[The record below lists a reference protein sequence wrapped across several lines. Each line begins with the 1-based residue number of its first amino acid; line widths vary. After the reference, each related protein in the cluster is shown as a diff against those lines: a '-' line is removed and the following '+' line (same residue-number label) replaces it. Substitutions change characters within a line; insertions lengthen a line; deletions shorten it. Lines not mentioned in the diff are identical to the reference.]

1 MPPIIQMLLSFY
13 CGGGDRWCE
22 VVVATAAV
30 AAAVAEEED
39 SLAVVL
45 LAVLLLWLVIDVAL
59 IGFVSWWRLTTVVVL
74 NRCFLARPWFSVADG
89 CFPMALMT
97 GSAERP
103 NFLAARSWECTEWE
117 YWTIP

>member
-22 VVVATAAV
+22 VVVAT
-30 AAAVAEEED
+30 AAVAEEED

-59 IGFVSWWRLTTVVVL
+59 IGFVSWWR
-74 NRCFLARPWFSVADG
+74 FSVEVDDGG
-89 CFPMALMT
+89 CFESLLSCSALVF
-97 GSAERP
+97 GSRWLFSNGFDDRKCGTSQFFGRA
-103 NFLAARSWECTEWE
+103 FLGM
-117 YWTIP
+117 Y

>member
-22 VVVATAAV
+22 VVVAT
-30 AAAVAEEED
+30 AVAEEED

-59 IGFVSWWRLTTVVVL
+59 IGFVSWWR
-74 NRCFLARPWFSVADG
+74 
-89 CFPMALMT
+89 
-97 GSAERP
+97 
-103 NFLAARSWECTEWE
+103 
-117 YWTIP
+117 